1 MTPEHRLNLIISILS
16 RGAERLA
23 ASSQLNISQNTGC
36 GQQMPIEAEQCNSLQ
51 KDEIDVRSLAPHGYP
66 RSRAERKLRGPQ

>member
-1 MTPEHRLNLIISILS
+1 MTPEHRLNQIISILS

-23 ASSQLNISQNTGC
+23 ASSQRNVSQKTCC
-36 GQQMPIEAEQCNSLQ
+36 GQQMPIEAEQGNSLQ
-51 KDEIDVRSLAPHGYP
+51 KDEIDVRGLAPHCYP